1 MENHHFLMAKSTI
14 YINGPCSSSQTVNVY
29 QRISWLVS
37 HNSGYQY
44 HQYDLIIIFMVSIY
58 CYHNIMSIIIMSSMS
73 NRISIPL
80 ICHNIPLIYHWYP
93 MVFFVARWKPGRNM
107 RMIQSQQSVQ
117 FVLVELLSARHLHQS
132 GGSWGI
138 KSCLTGRM
146 INDTRDKDTNIIK
159 SV

>member
-93 MVFFVARWKPGRNM
+93 MVFSIHLEETMTTMTKPATD
-107 RMIQSQQSVQ
+107 SKS
-117 FVLVELLSARHLHQS
+117 LLPTYWRPES
-132 GGSWGI
+132 
-138 KSCLTGRM
+138 
-146 INDTRDKDTNIIK
+146 D
-159 SV
+159 